1 MNKSNSS
8 PEHKCHIFIFIIY
21 MMSNVGRLN
30 MFPHPADK
38 DQSSSECSVYYEE
51 EGGDEE
57 NI

>member
-1 MNKSNSS
+1 MSY
-8 PEHKCHIFIFIIY
+8 FY
-21 MMSNVGRLN
+21 MYDMMSNVRRLN

-38 DQSSSECSVYYEE
+38 DQSPSECSVYYEE